1 MLDLSDTITPKSDQL
16 NADDL
21 IGGPR
26 TIKITGVKKTSKEQ
40 PVAIN
45 FEGDNGKPYLPC
57 KSMTRVMVQIWGKD
71 GLKYVGKSM
80 TLFRDAKVTWGGAE
94 VGGIR
99 ISHMS
104 DIASKVT
111 LSLTATKQS
120 KKPFIVLPLGDAAP
134 TKVKIDIEPLKA
146 GAEAALLDGSETL
159 KTWFTALSN
168 DEKIIIK
175 TFMEDYKTRAK
186 ENDNG

>member
-1 MLDLSDTITPKSDQL
+1 MLDLTDTITPRSDQL

-21 IGGPR
+21 ISGDR
-26 TIKITGVKKTSKEQ
+26 TIKITKVSKTSKEQ

-57 KSMTRVMVQIWGKD
+57 KSMTRVLVQIWGKD
-71 GLKYVGKSM
+71 GSKYVGKSM
-80 TLFRDAKVTWGGAE
+80 TLFRDAKVTWAGAE

-104 DIASKVT
+104 DITNKVT

-120 KKPFIVLPLGDAAP
+120 KKPFVVMPLG
-134 TKVKIDIEPLKA
+134 TVKPVVAVNIEALKLLA
-146 GAEAALLDGSETL
+146 DEAVKGGTEAL
-159 KTWFTALSN
+159 KTWFMSLAA
-168 DEKIIIK
+168 DEKKVIQPL
-175 TFMEDYKTRAK
+175 MDGYKATAK
-186 ENDNG
+186 END